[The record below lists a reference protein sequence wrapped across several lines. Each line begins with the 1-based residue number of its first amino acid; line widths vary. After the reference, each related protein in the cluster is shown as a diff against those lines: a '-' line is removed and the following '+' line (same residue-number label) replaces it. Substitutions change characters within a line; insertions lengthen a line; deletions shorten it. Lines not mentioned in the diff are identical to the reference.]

1 MGCIKSIFCPEKK
14 TFKDYEAPSENND
27 TKTYYRETTKLSG
40 ANIKQSKNENNPDLL
55 LKKCKKFLSYFPK
68 LKTKTEIECL
78 NEKYKLFENDIY
90 IIELCIK
97 DGIFQKNEFVLDY
110 FKHYIKIQKMISEF
124 EDILSLKLQSDI
136 MKFNQKLKDSEIS
149 GKLGVTYKND
159 SLIFKLEI
167 KDEEYNRN
175 YYSSYGIIELIIKF
189 KREKELKKMKEICS
203 KKDNYGAKIFIF
215 LLVIIILIIELIMID
230 NVDEILS
237 KKNWG
242 ENENNFNAFFE
253 GMQD

>member
-1 MGCIKSIFCPEKK
+1 
-14 TFKDYEAPSENND
+14 
-27 TKTYYRETTKLSG
+27 
-40 ANIKQSKNENNPDLL
+40 
-55 LKKCKKFLSYFPK
+55 
-68 LKTKTEIECL
+68 
-78 NEKYKLFENDIY
+78 
-90 IIELCIK
+90 
-97 DGIFQKNEFVLDY
+97 
-110 FKHYIKIQKMISEF
+110 MISEF

-215 LLVIIILIIELIMID
+215 LLVVIILIIIVEEIEENMKEKKELILID
-230 NVDEILS
+230 NADEILS